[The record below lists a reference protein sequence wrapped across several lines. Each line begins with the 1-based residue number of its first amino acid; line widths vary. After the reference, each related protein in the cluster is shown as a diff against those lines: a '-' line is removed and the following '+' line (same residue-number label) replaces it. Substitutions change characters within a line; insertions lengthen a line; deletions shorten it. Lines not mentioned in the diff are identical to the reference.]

1 MELKMKASPLAG
13 AGNEDKE
20 SKQHESRVR
29 HREQA
34 SEEVSSVGAASGSCF
49 HFHPSLPHLFVVGSE
64 EGRVHSYSKA
74 YTSQFLTAYEGHD
87 MSVYSVCWNP
97 YHPGIF
103 LTCSADWSIKL
114 WEVNT
119 QSPIMSWDHNTGVGD
134 VAWAP
139 FSSTVF
145 AAITNDGKLRV
156 YDLAQNKHEP
166 IGVTQVTKKAR
177 ATHVAFNQQ
186 HAVVAV
192 GDDHGNVHILKLS
205 ANLHKMSAP
214 RLSDISP
221 AEEID
226 KLSRLLIIP
235 EPDASSFV
243 HNFHRVTVPLG
254 LDHNHNH
261 KVKHDPK
268 KAGAKH
274 EESKKNDQD
283 EATKDDSNRS
293 IRLPSAS
300 PSRAGLSSAR
310 HGAAANGPL
319 SPKSSR

>member
-1 MELKMKASPLAG
+1 
-13 AGNEDKE
+13 
-20 SKQHESRVR
+20 
-29 HREQA
+29 
-34 SEEVSSVGAASGSCF
+34 VGAASGSCF